1 MVDVGTQLYLQYLQG
16 EKENLSQ
23 LVKMYSDGLVRFCYC
38 FVHDSAVSEDIMEE
52 TFAAIIVSRRHFVPK
67 ATFKAYLYKIAR
79 NKCIDYLRFNKK
91 FVPLSDMENVL
102 SFDDVDNCVS
112 QRETNRALYRCLQ
125 QLPKQYRDVLQLSYL
140 EGFGVAEICQILR
153 KNVKQVYNLLSRA
166 KSALK
171 ILLVK
176 EGVFQ

>member
-23 LVKMYSDGLVRFCYC
+23 LVKLYSDGLVRFCYC
-38 FVHDSAVSEDIMEE
+38 FVRDSAVSEDIMEE
-52 TFAAIIVSRRHFVPK
+52 TFAAIIVSRRHFDPK

-102 SFDDVDNCVS
+102 SFDDIDDCVS
-112 QRETNRALYRCLQ
+112 QGETKRTLYMCLQ
-125 QLPKQYRDVLQLSYL
+125 QLPKQYRDVLQLSYM
-140 EGFGVAEICQILR
+140 EGFSIAEICQILR
-153 KNVKQVYNLLSRA
+153 KNTKQVYNLLSRA